1 MSTNSTAPATSSSSS
16 STSSSVLS
24 SIISSSSDVPSSS
37 AAPTSAPASTSSAP
51 PPTSS
56 EAPPTSSSPAAPST
70 TPTPP
75 STSTIVASS
84 APPETQIV
92 TSVITQSSPGAD
104 STAPPQ
110 TTVVVVT
117 QTAPSTTQPT
127 SSASRSS
134 SSATPSATLNNGG
147 SSKSSSGGGLS
158 TAGTTAIA
166 VVIPVVV
173 VAALVLAGIFFW
185 RRRKQKKAAEE
196 LRRNEVEDYGFN
208 PNNDPTL
215 PAVASEHGLEMT
227 EDSGGYRGWGVAGAA
242 GAATASRK
250 MSTTL
255 SGGHTAGQ
263 LSDGGSNGYPR
274 TGNSPNG
281 GISEAHSG
289 DGLMQNQRDTM
300 SSDDLAALGAA
311 PVAGGNAAQVHRGP
325 SNASSTYSAAGR
337 TDASDEG
344 PGGMPQ
350 SYEAYNPNTGFGYGQ
365 HGPYGDGTYGG
376 TGQEGGM
383 PIVRDVSARR
393 NTRIQQPGNYQQGN
407 SGIAQ
412 NF

>member
-1 MSTNSTAPATSSSSS
+1 
-16 STSSSVLS
+16 
-24 SIISSSSDVPSSS
+24 
-37 AAPTSAPASTSSAP
+37 
-51 PPTSS
+51 
-56 EAPPTSSSPAAPST
+56 
-70 TPTPP
+70 
-75 STSTIVASS
+75 
-84 APPETQIV
+84 
-92 TSVITQSSPGAD
+92 VITESNTNPTQA
-104 STAPPQ
+104 PQ
-110 TTVVVVT
+110 TTVVVIT
-117 QTAPSTTQPT
+117 QTQDPTTDPT
-127 SSASRSS
+127 TAASSSS
-134 SSATPSATLNNGG
+134 SSASTTPTSLANNG
-147 SSKSSSGGGLS
+147 SSRDSSGGGLS

-173 VAALVLAGIFFW
+173 VALLVLAGIFFW

-196 LRRNEVEDYGFN
+196 ARRNEVEDYGFN

-215 PAVASEHGLEMT
+215 PAVASESGHEML
-227 EDSGGYRGWGVAGAA
+227 EDSSNGYRGWGVAGAA

-255 SGGHTAGQ
+255 SGGHTNGP
-263 LSDGGSNGYPR
+263 LSDTGSNGYNR
-274 TGNSPNG
+274 NGNSPNG
-281 GISEAHSG
+281 GVSDAHSG
-289 DGLMQNQRDTM
+289 DPLMNDRRNTM
-300 SSDDLAALGAA
+300 NSDDIGALGAA
-311 PVAGGNAAQVHRGP
+311 PVAGANQQVRRGP

-350 SYEAYNPNTGFGYGQ
+350 QYEAYNPNTGYGYSQ

-383 PIVRDVSARR
+383 PVVRDVSARR

>member
-1 MSTNSTAPATSSSSS
+1 MSAVTDVLNSA
-16 STSSSVLS
+16 SSVLS

-242 GAATASRK
+242 
-250 MSTTL
+250 
-255 SGGHTAGQ
+255 
-263 LSDGGSNGYPR
+263 DGGSNGYPR